1 MNSKNGMCQNQNV
14 KKQNI
19 INKSSDSSVYNKK
32 LSSGNNISFGGPKNK
47 KDLIIKEAV
56 ITSLSMLNETN
67 RNTFLEESI
76 RTLRNKPSSP
86 RERSGRLVGNNITLL
101 NLKKMV

>member
-1 MNSKNGMCQNQNV
+1 
-14 KKQNI
+14 
-19 INKSSDSSVYNKK
+19 
-32 LSSGNNISFGGPKNK
+32 
-47 KDLIIKEAV
+47 
-56 ITSLSMLNETN
+56 MLNETN

-86 RERSGRLVGNNITLL
+86 RERSGRLVGNHITLL